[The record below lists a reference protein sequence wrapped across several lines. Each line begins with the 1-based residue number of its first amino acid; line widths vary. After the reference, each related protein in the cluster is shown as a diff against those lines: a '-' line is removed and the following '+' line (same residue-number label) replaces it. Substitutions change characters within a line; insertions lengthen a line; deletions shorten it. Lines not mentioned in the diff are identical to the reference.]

1 MHTEKQI
8 RTVIREELKKALV
21 SYKKVKLDEQAEADV
36 DFDPEKSGLNLP
48 KGLQKLLDPDLPP
61 NKFAQLDSQLD
72 DQGKPQQQA
81 IATAVYAL
89 NYADNNE
96 ADAKTLLTKAIALL
110 PKLVQAQEA
119 GAEEKAQAQGVT

>member
-1 MHTEKQI
+1 MYTEKQI
-8 RTVIREELKKALV
+8 RRAIREELRRALV
-21 SYKKVKLDEQAEADV
+21 QYKVKRLDEQGKEDV
-36 DFDPEKSGLNLP
+36 DFNPEESGLGLP

-61 NKFAQLDSQLD
+61 AKFAQLDQQLD

-110 PKLVQAQEA
+110 PKLVQAQK
-119 GAEEKAQAQGVT
+119 GGGDQAAKE

>member
-1 MHTEKQI
+1 MYTEKQI
-8 RTVIREELKKALV
+8 RRAIREELRRALV
-21 SYKKVKLDEQAEADV
+21 QYKVRRLDESGKEDV
-36 DFDPEKSGLNLP
+36 DFNPEESGLGLP

-61 NKFAQLDSQLD
+61 NKFAQLDQQLD

-96 ADAKTLLTKAIALL
+96 GDAKILLTKAIAVL
-110 PKLVQAQEA
+110 PKLVQAQKD
-119 GAEEKAQAQGVT
+119 GGDQAAKE

>member
-1 MHTEKQI
+1 MYTEKQI
-8 RTVIREELKKALV
+8 RRAIREELRRALV
-21 SYKKVKLDEQAEADV
+21 SYKVRRLDESGKEDV
-36 DFDPEKSGLNLP
+36 DFNPDDSGLNLP

-61 NKFAQLDSQLD
+61 NKFAQLDQQLD

-96 ADAKTLLTKAIALL
+96 GDAKTLLTKAIAVL

-119 GAEEKAQAQGVT
+119 GGDQAAAKE